1 MRVTLYTKKD
11 CHLCEQ
17 AQTELEALHSEIPH
31 QLVAVDIEADPA
43 LRDRFLEQVPV
54 VKAGP
59 YTLQSPFTSTDLR
72 VMLTAAQEATQD
84 APAKDA
90 RSRARAI
97 RLNRMLLFLTR
108 HWLAILN
115 LVVFIYVGLPF
126 AAPVLMKAGATAPAR
141 TIYSIYSPLCHQL
154 GYRSWYLFGDQPAY
168 PLALAGTSMKTY
180 EEITGVDNPY
190 YADASSFLGDEQV
203 GYKVGLCQRDV
214 AIYGGMLVA
223 GLVFALLRRRMR
235 PIPFWLWLVAGIFPI
250 MIDGGTQILAAMQ
263 LPWLKFLPLRES
275 TPLLR
280 TLTGGLF
287 GLANVWLAYPYLE
300 ESMADTRALL
310 VAKLAGV
317 DAQVARE

>member
-1 MRVTLYTKKD
+1 
-11 CHLCEQ
+11 
-17 AQTELEALHSEIPH
+17 
-31 QLVAVDIEADPA
+31 
-43 LRDRFLEQVPV
+43 
-54 VKAGP
+54 
-59 YTLQSPFTSTDLR
+59 
-72 VMLTAAQEATQD
+72 
-84 APAKDA
+84 
-90 RSRARAI
+90 
-97 RLNRMLLFLTR
+97 
-108 HWLAILN
+108 
-115 LVVFIYVGLPF
+115 
-126 AAPVLMKAGATAPAR
+126 
-141 TIYSIYSPLCHQL
+141 
-154 GYRSWYLFGDQPAY
+154 
-168 PLALAGTSMKTY
+168 
-180 EEITGVDNPY
+180 
-190 YADASSFLGDEQV
+190 
-203 GYKVGLCQRDV
+203 
-214 AIYGGMLVA
+214 MLVA